1 MLPARYPS
9 VNWPKKVTVAP
20 LAGILLVMPGVG
32 VGSRPLEGRSLSGF
46 LASATSEPSALLI
59 EGEPGIGKT
68 TLWLAAVER
77 AREKGF
83 RVLSARAAAAE
94 SVLAYTA
101 LADLLDGVP
110 ASAWANLPEP
120 QRAAMD
126 QVLLRAEYGATTDQ
140 RAVAAAFLSV
150 VEYLTDDGPLLLAI
164 DDLQWIDPSSMHVVA
179 FAARRLSGP
188 VGILG
193 SVRTDG
199 GNGVAG
205 AWLQLPRPD
214 AMNRIQLHPL
224 GIHDLHAAVSARLR
238 RSFSRPTM
246 GRIHE
251 VSGGN
256 PFYAIEL
263 ARAIADR
270 TPGVDTSLPR
280 TLADVV
286 RSRLG
291 GLDPDVHDALL
302 AASCMASP
310 TVELVSSATLDD
322 DDRLVELLENAE
334 SKGIIAI
341 DGNRI
346 TFAHPL
352 LARGVYTEAAPGQRR
367 TMHRRLADIVDEP
380 ELRARHLALA
390 ATSGDQVTLGALDTA
405 AESARIRG
413 APAAAAELIDL
424 AIGLG
429 GDTAERRLRS
439 ALHHFD
445 AGDRERAGAVLEET
459 IERLEPGDRRA
470 EALSRLAV
478 VRLYGDGFFEGARLL
493 QRALSEA
500 NAGSPLR
507 VQILITLAYSL
518 LNTNQPR
525 ASIQM
530 AEEAVS
536 QAERLDQTHLL
547 GLALGIRVV
556 LRFLCGEGFD
566 EADLDRAV
574 ELEDPDIFTPLV
586 FRPSVQRALLL
597 EWTGR
602 LDEAHGLLHA
612 VQRRCVEKGEEGEL
626 VFIAQHVVL
635 GSMWRGDFGEAAL
648 VAEDVIERA
657 RQLGGDT
664 PLFLAHGLRAK
675 LAAYA
680 GREADA
686 RRAAEEALEASRR
699 IGSFRLAER
708 IVAALGF
715 LEVSLGRYDAAIATL
730 QPLVTKFDPASTPT
744 ELPDA
749 AFLAD
754 AIEALIQV
762 GRSAEAEPL
771 IDALERN
778 GQRLGRAWMLAVG
791 ARCRSILLADRG
803 DLDAASA
810 AAARAIAEHDR
821 LPMPFERARTLLLL
835 GQLQR
840 RRRRKESAS
849 ASLQEALEIFERLHV
864 PLWADRA
871 RAELVRA
878 NVGPRRTGQLTPSE
892 QRVAEL
898 AASGMKNR
906 DVATALFIS
915 PKTVEANLA
924 RIYRKLGIKSR
935 AELGRH
941 MGKT

>member
-1 MLPARYPS
+1 
-9 VNWPKKVTVAP
+9 VQ
-20 LAGILLVMPGVG
+20 
-32 VGSRPLEGRSLSGF
+32 SRQTESRRIAGF
-46 LASATSEPSALLI
+46 LASAATEPSALLI

-68 TLWLAAVER
+68 TLWLEALEL
-77 AREKGF
+77 ARNQGF
-83 RVLSARAAAAE
+83 GVLSARAAAAE

-110 ASAWANLPEP
+110 ASAWADLPDP
-120 QRAAMD
+120 QRFAVD
-126 QVLLRAEYGATTDQ
+126 QVLMRADNGSATDQ

-150 VEYLTDDGPLLLAI
+150 VEYLTDEGPLLVAI

-179 FAARRLSGP
+179 FAARRLTGH

-199 GNGVAG
+199 DGIGG
-205 AWLQLPRPD
+205 AWVQLPRPD
-214 AMNRIQLHPL
+214 AVSRIRLNPL
-224 GIHDLHAAVSARLR
+224 GIHDLHAAVSKRLR
-238 RSFSRPTM
+238 RPFSRPTM

-263 ARAIADR
+263 ARAIAER
-270 TPGVDTSLPR
+270 APGVETSLPR

-286 RSRLG
+286 RTRIK

-310 TVELVSSATLDD
+310 TVELVSSATVSD
-322 DDRLVELLENAE
+322 DDRLIELLENAE

-346 TFAHPL
+346 YFAHPL
-352 LARGVYTEAAPGQRR
+352 LARGVYTESAPGHRR

-390 ATSGDQVTLGALDTA
+390 ATSGDEVTLRALDTA
-405 AESARIRG
+405 AESARVRG
-413 APAAAAELIDL
+413 APAAAAELMDL

-429 GDTAERRLRS
+429 GDTPQRRLRS

-445 AGDRERAGAVLEET
+445 AGDQERARAVLEET
-459 IERLEPGDRRA
+459 IERLAPGDLRA

-478 VRLYGDGFFEGARLL
+478 VRLYGDGFYEGARLL
-493 QRALSEA
+493 QQALSEVHA
-500 NAGSPLR
+500 DSPLR
-507 VQILITLAYSL
+507 VQTLITLAYAL
-518 LNTNQPR
+518 LQANQAQ
-525 ASIQM
+525 ASVTM
-530 AEEAVS
+530 ADQAVA
-536 QAERLDQTHLL
+536 QAERLGQPHLL
-547 GLALGIRVV
+547 GLALGMRVI
-556 LRFLCGEGFD
+556 LRFLSGKGFA
-566 EADLDRAV
+566 EADLRRAI
-574 ELEDPDIFTPLV
+574 ELEDPNIFTPLV

-602 LDEAHGLLHA
+602 PDEAHGVLEG
-612 VQRRCVEKGEEGEL
+612 VRRRCAETGEEGEL
-626 VFIAQHVVL
+626 IFIAQHVVL
-635 GSMWRGDFGEAAL
+635 SSIWRGDFVEAGL
-648 VAEDVIERA
+648 VAEDAMERA

-664 PLFLAHGLRAK
+664 PLFIAHSLRAK
-675 LAAYA
+675 LAIYA

-686 RRAAEEALEASRR
+686 RTATEEALAFGRR
-699 IGSFRLAER
+699 TGAFRLTDR
-708 IVAALGF
+708 VVAALGF
-715 LEVSLGRYDAAIATL
+715 LEVSLGRYEAAVATL
-730 QPLVTKFDPASTPT
+730 QPLATKFDPAATPT
-744 ELPDA
+744 ELPST
-749 AFLAD
+749 AFLPD
-754 AIEALIQV
+754 AIEALIRV
-762 GRSAEAEPL
+762 DRGAEAEPL
-771 IDALERN
+771 IGALERN
-778 GQRLGRAWMLAVG
+778 GEQQDRAWMLAVG
-791 ARCRSILLADRG
+791 ARGRSMLLAARG

-810 AAARAIAEHDR
+810 AATRALAQHDR

-840 RRRRKESAS
+840 RQRRKESAS
-849 ASLQEALEIFERLHV
+849 ASLQDALDIFERLHV
-864 PLWADRA
+864 RLWADRA
-871 RAELVRA
+871 RAELARA
-878 NVGPRRTGQLTPSE
+878 NVGPRQSSQLTPSE

-906 DVATALFIS
+906 DVATTLFIS

-941 MGKT
+941 MGKN

>member
-1 MLPARYPS
+1 MS
-9 VNWPKKVTVAP
+9 
-20 LAGILLVMPGVG
+20 GVG
-32 VGSRPLEGRSLSGF
+32 AQSRPLEARTVSGF
-46 LASATSEPSALLI
+46 LDSAASGPSALLI

-68 TLWLAAVER
+68 TLWLAAHEL
-77 AREKGF
+77 ARDRGF

-110 ASAWANLPEP
+110 AAAWAGLPEP
-120 QRAAMD
+120 QRSAVN
-126 QVLLRAEYGATTDQ
+126 QVLLRTDSGSGTDQ

-150 VEYLTDDGPLLLAI
+150 VEYLADDGPLLVAI
-164 DDLQWIDPSSMHVVA
+164 DDLQWIDPSSTHVVA

-199 GNGVAG
+199 SSSTAG
-205 AWLQLPRPD
+205 TWLQMPRPD
-214 AMNRIQLHPL
+214 AVNRIRLSPL
-224 GIHDLHAAVSARLR
+224 SVHDLHAAVSTRLR
-238 RSFSRPTM
+238 RPFSRPAM
-246 GRIHE
+246 GRIHAL
-251 VSGGN
+251 SGGN

-263 ARAIADR
+263 ARAIAER
-270 TPGVDTSLPR
+270 APGVETSLPR
-280 TLADVV
+280 TLAEVV
-286 RSRLG
+286 RARIGS
-291 GLDPDVHDALL
+291 LDPGVHDALL

-310 TVELVSSATLDD
+310 TVELVSSATTGDD
-322 DDRLVELLENAE
+322 DLLVELLENAE
-334 SKGIIAI
+334 SNGIIAI

-346 TFAHPL
+346 QFAHPL
-352 LARGVYTEAAPGQRR
+352 LARGVYTEAAPAQRR

-390 ATSGDQVTLGALDTA
+390 ATSGDQVTLRALDTA
-405 AESARIRG
+405 AESARSRG
-413 APAAAAELIDL
+413 APAAAAELMDL

-429 GDTAERRLRS
+429 GDTADRRLRS

-445 AGDRERAGAVLEET
+445 AGDQQVARAVLEET

-470 EALSRLAV
+470 EALTRLAV
-478 VRLYGDGFFEGARLL
+478 VRLYGDGFFEAARLL
-493 QRALSEA
+493 QRALTEA
-500 NAGSPLR
+500 DDGSPLR
-507 VQILITLAYSL
+507 VQVLITLAFAL
-518 LNTNQPR
+518 LHANQPQ
-525 ASIQM
+525 AGAQH
-530 AEEAVS
+530 AEEAVA
-536 QAERLDQTHLL
+536 QAERLDQPHLL
-547 GLALGIRVV
+547 GLALGMHAT
-556 LRFLCGEGFD
+556 LRFVCGEGFD
-566 EADLDRAV
+566 EADIDRAV
-574 ELEDPDIFTPLV
+574 ALEDPDVFTPLV
-586 FRPSVQRALLL
+586 FRPSAQRALLL

-602 LDEAHGLLHA
+602 LDEARGLLHA
-612 VQRRCVEKGEEGEL
+612 IRRRCLEKGEEGEL

-635 GSMWRGDFGEAAL
+635 SSIWRGDFGEATL
-648 VAEDVIERA
+648 VAEDVMERA

-664 PLFLAHGLRAK
+664 PLFLALGLRAK

-686 RRAAEEALEASRR
+686 RSAAEEALEISRR
-699 IGSFRLAER
+699 TGSFRLADR

-715 LEVSLGRYDAAIATL
+715 LEVSLGRNEVAVATL
-730 QPLVTKFDPASTPT
+730 QPLLSRFDPASTPT
-744 ELPDA
+744 ELPNA
-749 AFLAD
+749 VFLPD
-754 AIEALIQV
+754 AIEALIEV
-762 GRSAEAEPL
+762 GRGADAEPL
-771 IDALERN
+771 IGALERN
-778 GQRLGRAWMLAVG
+778 GRRLDRPWMLAVG
-791 ARCRSILLADRG
+791 ARGSSMLLANRG
-803 DLDAASA
+803 DLDAATA
-810 AAARAIAEHDR
+810 AAERAITEHDR

-840 RRRRKESAS
+840 RQRRKESAA
-849 ASLQEALEIFERLHV
+849 ASLQEASNIFERLHI

-871 RAELVRA
+871 HAELLRT
-878 NVGPRRTGQLTPSE
+878 NVAPRRSGQLTPSE

-941 MGKT
+941 MGTG

>member
-1 MLPARYPS
+1 ME
-9 VNWPKKVTVAP
+9 
-20 LAGILLVMPGVG
+20 
-32 VGSRPLEGRSLSGF
+32 SRPAERRTIAGF
-46 LASATSEPSALLI
+46 LTSATSEPSALLI

-68 TLWLAAVER
+68 TLWLTALEL
-77 AREKGF
+77 ARDEGV

-110 ASAWANLPEP
+110 ASAWADLPEP
-120 QRAAMD
+120 QRLAVD
-126 QVLLRAEYGATTDQ
+126 QVLLRADNDLATDQ

-150 VEYLTDDGPLLLAI
+150 VECLTDDGPLLVAI

-179 FAARRLSGP
+179 FAARRLTGP

-199 GNGVAG
+199 GNGAG
-205 AWLQLPRPD
+205 AAWLQMPRPD
-214 AMNRIQLHPL
+214 AVNRIRLHPL

-238 RSFSRPTM
+238 RPFSRPTM

-263 ARAIADR
+263 ARAIAER
-270 TPGVDTSLPR
+270 APGVETSLPR

-286 RSRLG
+286 RSRIS

-310 TVELVSSATLDD
+310 TVELVASATISD
-322 DDRLVELLENAE
+322 DDRLIELLENAE

-346 TFAHPL
+346 HFAHPL
-352 LARGVYTEAAPGQRR
+352 LARGVYSEAAPGQRR

-390 ATSGDQVTLGALDTA
+390 ATSGDQVTLRALDTA
-405 AESARIRG
+405 AESARVRG

-445 AGDRERAGAVLEET
+445 AGDLERAHTALEET
-459 IERLEPGDRRA
+459 IDRLAPGDQRA

-478 VRLYGDGFFEGARLL
+478 VRLYRDGFFESVRVLEH
-493 QRALSEA
+493 ALSEVHA
-500 NAGSPLR
+500 DSPLR
-507 VQILITLAYSL
+507 VHILITLAFSL
-518 LNTNQPR
+518 LNANQPGV
-525 ASIQM
+525 SLQM
-530 AEEAVS
+530 AEEAVA
-536 QAERLDQTHLL
+536 QAERVDQLHLL
-547 GLALGIRVV
+547 GLALGMRAI

-566 EADLDRAV
+566 EADIGRAV

-586 FRPSVQRALLL
+586 FRPSAQRALLL

-602 LDEAHGLLHA
+602 LDEANEVLQA
-612 VQRRCVEKGEEGEL
+612 IRRRCLERGEEGEL
-626 VFIAQHVVL
+626 VFVAQHAVL
-635 GSMWRGDFGEAAL
+635 TSMWRGDFGEAAL
-648 VAEDVIERA
+648 FAEDAMERA

-675 LAAYA
+675 LAVYA

-686 RRAAEEALEASRR
+686 RSAVAEALEISRR
-699 IGSFRLAER
+699 AGLFRLAER
-708 IVAALGF
+708 VVAALGF

-744 ELPDA
+744 ELPNA

-754 AIEALIQV
+754 AVEALIQV
-762 GRSAEAEPL
+762 GRSAEAEP
-771 IDALERN
+771 IIEALERN
-778 GQRLGRAWMLAVG
+778 GQRVGRAWMMAIG
-791 ARCRSILLADRG
+791 ARCRSMLLADRG

-810 AAARAIAEHDR
+810 AAARAVTEHDR

-840 RRRRKESAS
+840 RQRRKEHAS
-849 ASLQEALEIFERLHV
+849 ASLQEALDIFERLHV

-871 RAELVRA
+871 RAELARA
-878 NVGPRRTGQLTPSE
+878 SVGPRRSGQLTPSE
-892 QRVAEL
+892 RRVAEL

-941 MGKT
+941 MGKA

>member
-1 MLPARYPS
+1 MIA
-9 VNWPKKVTVAP
+9 
-20 LAGILLVMPGVG
+20 
-32 VGSRPLEGRSLSGF
+32 GF
-46 LASATSEPSALLI
+46 LTSATAQPSALLL
-59 EGEPGIGKT
+59 EGEAGIGKT
-68 TLWLAAVER
+68 TLWLAGQEQ
-77 AREKGF
+77 ARDKGF
-83 RVLSARAAAAE
+83 RVLSTRAAAAE

-110 ASAWANLPEP
+110 ASAWADLPEP
-120 QRAAMD
+120 QRSAVD
-126 QVLLRAEYGATTDQ
+126 QVLMRADDGASTDQ

-150 VEYLTDDGPLLLAI
+150 VEYLTDGGPLLVAI

-193 SVRTDG
+193 SVRTNGSG
-199 GNGVAG
+199 GGG

-214 AMNRIQLHPL
+214 SVNRVRLHPL
-224 GIHDLHAAVSARLR
+224 GIQDLHAAVSARLR
-238 RSFSRPTM
+238 RPFSRPTM

-263 ARAIADR
+263 ARAIAEHA
-270 TPGVDTSLPR
+270 PGVETSLPR

-286 RSRLG
+286 RARLN

-302 AASCMASP
+302 AASCMAAP
-310 TVELVSSATLDD
+310 TVEQVSSATISD
-322 DDRLVELLENAE
+322 DDRLIVLLEIAE

-346 TFAHPL
+346 HFSHPL
-352 LARGVYTEAAPGQRR
+352 LARGIYTEAPAGQRR

-390 ATSGDQVTLGALDTA
+390 ATSGDRVTLRALDTA
-405 AESARIRG
+405 AVSARIRG

-429 GDTAERRLRS
+429 GDTTDRRLLS

-445 AGDRERAGAVLEET
+445 AGDKERSRAVLEET
-459 IERLEPGDRRA
+459 IEQLAPGDVRA

-478 VRLYGDGFFEGARLL
+478 VRLYGDGFYEAARLL
-493 QRALSEA
+493 QRALTEVQ
-500 NAGSPLR
+500 NDSPLR
-507 VQILITLAYSL
+507 AHILITLAYSL
-518 LNTNQPR
+518 LQSNQG
-525 ASIQM
+525 AAAVQM
-530 AEEAVS
+530 AEEAVV
-536 QAERLDQTHLL
+536 QAERLDEPHLL
-547 GLALGIRVV
+547 GLALGMRVV
-556 LRFLCGEGFD
+556 QRFLGGNGLD

-574 ELEDPDIFTPLV
+574 ELDNPDIFTPLV

-602 LDEAHGLLHA
+602 LDEAHEVLET
-612 VQRRCVEKGEEGEL
+612 VRRRCAETGEEGEL
-626 VFIAQHVVL
+626 IFVAQHVVL
-635 GSMWRGDFGEAAL
+635 NSIWRGDFVGAGLLADD
-648 VAEDVIERA
+648 AMERA

-664 PLFLAHGLRAK
+664 PLFLAYSLRTK

-686 RRAAEEALEASRR
+686 RAAAEQALETGRR
-699 IGSFRLAER
+699 TGAFRLTDR
-708 IVAALGF
+708 VIAALGF
-715 LEVSLGRYDAAIATL
+715 LEVSLGRYEAAAATL
-730 QPLVTKFDPASTPT
+730 APLVATFDPASTPT
-744 ELPDA
+744 ELPNA

-754 AIEALIQV
+754 AIDALIQLDR
-762 GRSAEAEPL
+762 GAEAEPL
-771 IDALERN
+771 IAALERN
-778 GQRLGRAWMLAVG
+778 GERRDRAWMTAIG
-791 ARCRSILLADRG
+791 ARGRSLLMAARG

-810 AAARAIAEHDR
+810 AAARAVTAHDR

-840 RRRRKESAS
+840 RQRKKEPAS
-849 ASLQEALEIFERLHV
+849 ASLQEALDIFEKLHT
-864 PLWADRA
+864 PLWAERA
-871 RAELVRA
+871 RGELVRA
-878 NVGPRRTGQLTPSE
+878 NVGPRQSGQLTPSE

-906 DVATALFIS
+906 DVAATLFIS

-935 AELGRH
+935 AELGRY
-941 MGKT
+941 MGKG

>member
-1 MLPARYPS
+1 
-9 VNWPKKVTVAP
+9 
-20 LAGILLVMPGVG
+20 
-32 VGSRPLEGRSLSGF
+32 
-46 LASATSEPSALLI
+46 LLI

-68 TLWLAAVER
+68 TLWLAALEL
-77 AREKGF
+77 ARDKGF
-83 RVLSARAAAAE
+83 LVLSARAAAAE

-110 ASAWANLPEP
+110 ASAWADLPEP
-120 QRAAMD
+120 QRAAVD
-126 QVLLRAEYGATTDQ
+126 QVLLRADNGSSTDQ

-150 VEYLTDDGPLLLAI
+150 VECLSADGPLLVAI

-179 FAARRLSGP
+179 FASRRLTGP

-199 GNGVAG
+199 GGG
-205 AWLQLPRPD
+205 AWLQMPRPD
-214 AMNRIQLHPL
+214 ALNRIQLHPL

-238 RSFSRPTM
+238 RPFSRPTM

-263 ARAIADR
+263 ARAIADGA
-270 TPGVDTSLPR
+270 PGVETTLPR

-286 RSRLG
+286 RNRIN
-291 GLDPDVHDALL
+291 GLDPDVHEALL
-302 AASCMASP
+302 AASCLPSP
-310 TVELVSSATLDD
+310 TVELVSSATISDD
-322 DDRLVELLENAE
+322 ERLIELLENAE
-334 SKGIIAI
+334 TKGIIAI
-341 DGNRI
+341 DGNQI
-346 TFAHPL
+346 HFAHPL

-390 ATSGDQVTLGALDTA
+390 ATSGDEVTLGALDTA
-405 AESARIRG
+405 AESARTRG
-413 APAAAAELIDL
+413 APAAAAELVDL
-424 AIGLG
+424 AISLG
-429 GDTAERRLRS
+429 GDTVERRLRS
-439 ALHHFD
+439 ALYHFD
-445 AGDRERAGAVLEET
+445 AGDQERAHTVLEET
-459 IERLEPGDRRA
+459 IEQLAPGDLRA

-493 QRALSEA
+493 QRALSEVRFD
-500 NAGSPLR
+500 SPLR

-518 LNTNQPR
+518 LNSNQPR
-525 ASIQM
+525 ASVEM
-530 AEEAVS
+530 AEEAVA
-536 QAERLDQTHLL
+536 QAERLNQPHLL
-547 GLALGIRVV
+547 GLALGMRVI

-566 EADLDRAV
+566 EVNLDRAV
-574 ELEDPDIFTPLV
+574 ALEDPDIFTPLV

-602 LDEAHGLLHA
+602 PEESHHVLDA
-612 VQRRCVEKGEEGEL
+612 VRRRCLEKGEEGEL

-635 GSMWRGDFGEAAL
+635 SSIWRGDFVEAGL
-648 VAEDVIERA
+648 VAEDAMERA

-664 PLFLAHGLRAK
+664 PLFLANGMRAK

-686 RRAAEEALEASRR
+686 RQAAEEAIEIGRR
-699 IGSFRLAER
+699 TGAFRLVER
-708 IVAALGF
+708 VVAALGF
-715 LEVSLGRYDAAIATL
+715 LEVSLGRYEAAMATME
-730 QPLVTKFDPASTPT
+730 PLVTSFDPASTPT
-744 ELPDA
+744 ELPNA
-749 AFLAD
+749 AFLTD

-762 GRSAEAEPL
+762 GRGAEAEPL

-778 GQRLGRAWMLAVG
+778 GEHQDRAWMIAVG
-791 ARCRSILLADRG
+791 GRGRSMLLAARG
-803 DLDAASA
+803 DLHGAGAI
-810 AAARAIAEHDR
+810 AARAMAEHDR

-840 RRRRKESAS
+840 RQRKKESAS
-849 ASLQEALEIFERLHV
+849 ASLQEALDIFERLHV

-878 NVGPRRTGQLTPSE
+878 NVGPRQSGQLTPSE

-941 MGKT
+941 MSRT

>member
-1 MLPARYPS
+1 ME
-9 VNWPKKVTVAP
+9 
-20 LAGILLVMPGVG
+20 
-32 VGSRPLEGRSLSGF
+32 SRPVEGRTVSGF
-46 LASATSEPSALLI
+46 LASATSQPSALLI

-68 TLWLAAVER
+68 TLWLAAVES
-77 AREKGF
+77 ARSKDF
-83 RVLSARAAAAE
+83 RVLSTRAAAAE

-110 ASAWANLPEP
+110 ASAWADLPEP
-120 QRAAMD
+120 QRAAVD
-126 QVLLRAEYGATTDQ
+126 QVLLRADNGSTTDQ

-150 VEYLTDDGPLLLAI
+150 VEYLADNGPLLVAI

-193 SVRTDG
+193 SVRT
-199 GNGVAG
+199 NGSNVAG
-205 AWLQLPRPD
+205 GTWLQMPRPD
-214 AMNRIQLHPL
+214 AVNRIRLHPL
-224 GIHDLHAAVSARLR
+224 GIQDLHAAVSARLR
-238 RSFSRPTM
+238 RPFSRPTM
-246 GRIHE
+246 GRIHQ

-263 ARAIADR
+263 ARAIADHF
-270 TPGVDTSLPR
+270 PGVETTLPR

-286 RSRLG
+286 RARISD
-291 GLDPDVHDALL
+291 LDPDVHDALL

-310 TVELVSSATLDD
+310 TVELVSSATTSD
-322 DDRLVELLENAE
+322 DDRLIELLENAE

-341 DGNRI
+341 DGNKI
-346 TFAHPL
+346 HFAHPL

-367 TMHRRLADIVDEP
+367 TMHRRLADVVDEP

-390 ATSGDQVTLGALDTA
+390 ATTGDQVTLGALDTA
-405 AESARIRG
+405 AESARVRG
-413 APAAAAELIDL
+413 APAAAAELMDL

-429 GDTAERRLRS
+429 GDTTERRLRS
-439 ALHHFD
+439 ALYHFD
-445 AGDRERAGAVLEET
+445 AGDQERSRAVLEET
-459 IERLEPGDRRA
+459 IERLTPGDLRA

-478 VRLYGDGFFEGARLL
+478 VRLYGDGFYEAARLL
-493 QRALSEA
+493 RDALSEVRPD
-500 NAGSPLR
+500 SPLR
-507 VQILITLAYSL
+507 VQILITLAYAL
-518 LNTNQPR
+518 LQANQAQAAVP
-525 ASIQM
+525 M

-536 QAERLDQTHLL
+536 QAGRLDQPRLL
-547 GLALGIRVV
+547 GLALGMRVV
-556 LRFLCGEGFD
+556 LRFLCGEGFE
-566 EADLDRAV
+566 EADLQRAV

-602 LDEAHGLLHA
+602 IDEAHEILED
-612 VQRRCVEKGEEGEL
+612 VRRHCVDNGEEGEL
-626 VFIAQHVVL
+626 IFIAQHVVL
-635 GSMWRGDFGEAAL
+635 SNIWRGDFVGAGL
-648 VAEDVIERA
+648 VADDAMERA

-664 PLFLAHGLRAK
+664 PLFMAYSLRAK
-675 LAAYA
+675 LAVYA

-686 RRAAEEALEASRR
+686 REAAEQALETGRR
-699 IGSFRLAER
+699 TGAFRLIDR
-708 IVAALGF
+708 VIAALGF
-715 LEVSLGRYDAAIATL
+715 LEVSLGRYEAAIATL
-730 QPLVTKFDPASTPT
+730 QPLVNRFDPASSPT
-744 ELPDA
+744 ELPNA

-754 AIEALIQV
+754 AIEALVQL
-762 GRSAEAEPL
+762 GRLDEAEPL
-771 IDALERN
+771 VEALERN
-778 GQRLGRAWMLAVG
+778 GRRVDRAWMLAAG
-791 ARCRSILLADRG
+791 ARGRSMLLAARG
-803 DLDAASA
+803 DLDAAGA
-810 AAARAIAEHDR
+810 AANHAMAEVDR

-840 RRRRKESAS
+840 RQRKKDSTS
-849 ASLQEALEIFERLHV
+849 TTLQEALDIFERLHI

-871 RAELVRA
+871 RAELARA
-878 NVGPRRTGQLTPSE
+878 NVGPRRSAQLTPSE

-906 DVATALFIS
+906 DVASALFIS

-941 MGKT
+941 MGKPETGQV

>member
-1 MLPARYPS
+1 
-9 VNWPKKVTVAP
+9 VE
-20 LAGILLVMPGVG
+20 
-32 VGSRPLEGRSLSGF
+32 SRPTESRTIAGF
-46 LASATSEPSALLI
+46 LAAAISEPSALLI

-68 TLWLAAVER
+68 TLWLEALEL

-83 RVLSARAAAAE
+83 QVLSARAAAAE

-110 ASAWANLPEP
+110 AAAWADLPDP
-120 QRAAMD
+120 QRFAVD
-126 QVLLRAEYGATTDQ
+126 QVLMRADNDTATDQ

-150 VEYLTDDGPLLLAI
+150 VEYLADDGPLLLAI

-179 FAARRLSGP
+179 FAARRLTGP
-188 VGILG
+188 IGILG

-199 GNGVAG
+199 AG
-205 AWLQLPRPD
+205 SAAWLQMPRPD
-214 AMNRIQLHPL
+214 AVNRIRLHPL
-224 GIHDLHAAVSARLR
+224 GIRDLHEAVSARLR
-238 RSFSRPTM
+238 RPFSRPTM

-263 ARAIADR
+263 ARAIAER
-270 TPGVDTSLPR
+270 VPGVEMSLPR

-286 RSRLG
+286 RARLS
-291 GLDPDVHDALL
+291 GLDSDVHDALL

-310 TVELVSSATLDD
+310 TVELVSSATIID
-322 DDRLVELLENAE
+322 DDRLIELLENAE

-346 TFAHPL
+346 HFAHPL
-352 LARGVYTEAAPGQRR
+352 LARGVYTQAAPGQRR

-390 ATSGDQVTLGALDTA
+390 ATSGDQVTLQALDTA
-405 AESARIRG
+405 ADSARVRG
-413 APAAAAELIDL
+413 APAAAAELMDL

-445 AGDRERAGAVLEET
+445 AGDQERSRTVLEET
-459 IERLEPGDRRA
+459 IDRLAPGDLRA

-478 VRLYGDGFFEGARLL
+478 VRLYGDGFFEAAALL
-493 QRALSEA
+493 QRALSEVRTD
-500 NAGSPLR
+500 SPLR

-518 LNTNQPR
+518 LQANQPQ
-525 ASIQM
+525 ASVQM
-530 AEEAVS
+530 AEEAVA
-536 QAERLDQTHLL
+536 QAERLDQRHLL
-547 GLALGIRVV
+547 GLALGMRVI
-556 LRFLCGEGFD
+556 LRFLCGEGLN
-566 EADLDRAV
+566 EVDLRRAV

-602 LDEAHGLLHA
+602 LDEAHEALDA
-612 VQRRCVEKGEEGEL
+612 VRRRCAEKGEEGEL
-626 VFIAQHVVL
+626 VVIAQHVVL
-635 GSMWRGDFGEAAL
+635 SGIWRGDFVEAGL
-648 VAEDVIERA
+648 VAEDAMERA

-664 PLFLAHGLRAK
+664 PLFVAHSLRAT

-680 GREADA
+680 GRETDA
-686 RRAAEEALEASRR
+686 REASEGALQIGRR
-699 IGSFRLAER
+699 TGAFRLTER
-708 IVAALGF
+708 VVAALGF
-715 LEVSLGRYDAAIATL
+715 LEVSLGRYEAAAATL
-730 QPLVTKFDPASTPT
+730 QPLVSKFDPASTPT
-744 ELPDA
+744 ELPSA

-762 GRSAEAEPL
+762 DRAADAEPL
-771 IDALERN
+771 VDALERN
-778 GQRLGRAWMLAVG
+778 GARQDRAWMLAIG
-791 ARCRSILLADRG
+791 ARGRSMLLAARG
-803 DLDAASA
+803 DVDAASA
-810 AAARAIAEHDR
+810 TAAQAIAQHDR
-821 LPMPFERARTLLLL
+821 LPIPFERARTLLLL
-835 GQLQR
+835 GQLER
-840 RRRRKESAS
+840 RQRRKEPAS
-849 ASLQEALEIFERLHV
+849 ASLQEALDIFEQLHV
-864 PLWADRA
+864 PLWANRA
-871 RAELVRA
+871 RAELARA
-878 NVGPRRTGQLTPSE
+878 NVGPRQSGQLTPSE

-941 MGKT
+941 MG

>member
-1 MLPARYPS
+1 
-9 VNWPKKVTVAP
+9 
-20 LAGILLVMPGVG
+20 
-32 VGSRPLEGRSLSGF
+32 
-46 LASATSEPSALLI
+46 LLI

-68 TLWLAAVER
+68 TLWLAAVEL
-77 AREKGF
+77 ARDKGF
-83 RVLSARAAAAE
+83 LVLSARAAAAE

-110 ASAWANLPEP
+110 ASAWADLPEP
-120 QRAAMD
+120 QRAAVD
-126 QVLLRAEYGATTDQ
+126 QVLLRADNGSSTDQ

-150 VEYLTDDGPLLLAI
+150 VECLSADGPLLVAI

-179 FAARRLSGP
+179 FASRRLTGP

-199 GNGVAG
+199 GGG
-205 AWLQLPRPD
+205 AWLQMPRPD
-214 AMNRIQLHPL
+214 ALNRIQLHPL

-238 RSFSRPTM
+238 RPFSRPTM

-263 ARAIADR
+263 ARAIADGA
-270 TPGVDTSLPR
+270 PGVETTLPR

-286 RSRLG
+286 RNRIN
-291 GLDPDVHDALL
+291 GLDPDVHEALL
-302 AASCMASP
+302 AASCLPSP
-310 TVELVSSATLDD
+310 TVELVSSATISDD
-322 DDRLVELLENAE
+322 ERLIELLENAE
-334 SKGIIAI
+334 NKGIIAI
-341 DGNRI
+341 DGNQI
-346 TFAHPL
+346 HFAHPL

-390 ATSGDQVTLGALDTA
+390 ATSGDEVTLGALDTA
-405 AESARIRG
+405 AESARTRG
-413 APAAAAELIDL
+413 APAAAAELVDL
-424 AIGLG
+424 AISLG
-429 GDTAERRLRS
+429 GDTVERRLRS
-439 ALHHFD
+439 ALYHFD
-445 AGDRERAGAVLEET
+445 AGDQERAHTVLEET
-459 IERLEPGDRRA
+459 IEQLAPGDLRA

-493 QRALSEA
+493 QRALSEVRFD
-500 NAGSPLR
+500 SPLR

-518 LNTNQPR
+518 LNSNQPR
-525 ASIQM
+525 ASVEM
-530 AEEAVS
+530 AEEAVA
-536 QAERLDQTHLL
+536 QAERLNQPHLL
-547 GLALGIRVV
+547 GLALGMRVI

-566 EADLDRAV
+566 EVNLDRAV
-574 ELEDPDIFTPLV
+574 ALEDPDIFTPLV

-602 LDEAHGLLHA
+602 PEESHHVLDA
-612 VQRRCVEKGEEGEL
+612 VRRRCLEKGEEGEL

-635 GSMWRGDFGEAAL
+635 SSIWRGDFVEAGL
-648 VAEDVIERA
+648 VAEDAMERA

-664 PLFLAHGLRAK
+664 PLFLANGMRAK

-686 RRAAEEALEASRR
+686 RQAAEEAIEIGRR
-699 IGSFRLAER
+699 TGAFRLVER
-708 IVAALGF
+708 VVAALGF
-715 LEVSLGRYDAAIATL
+715 LEVSLGRYEAAMATME
-730 QPLVTKFDPASTPT
+730 PLVTSFDPASTPT
-744 ELPDA
+744 ELPNA
-749 AFLAD
+749 AFLTD

-762 GRSAEAEPL
+762 GRGAEAEPL

-778 GQRLGRAWMLAVG
+778 GEHQDRAWMIAVG
-791 ARCRSILLADRG
+791 GRGRSMLLAARG
-803 DLDAASA
+803 DLHGAGAI
-810 AAARAIAEHDR
+810 AARAMAEHDR

-840 RRRRKESAS
+840 RQRKKESAS
-849 ASLQEALEIFERLHV
+849 ASLQEALDIFERLHV

-878 NVGPRRTGQLTPSE
+878 NVGPRQSGQLTPSE

-941 MGKT
+941 MSRT

>member
-1 MLPARYPS
+1 MINRF
-9 VNWPKKVTVAP
+9 
-20 LAGILLVMPGVG
+20 
-32 VGSRPLEGRSLSGF
+32 LS
-46 LASATSEPSALLI
+46 SAAAEPSALLI

-68 TLWLAAVER
+68 TLWLETLEL
-77 AREKGF
+77 ARTAGF

-110 ASAWANLPEP
+110 AVAWADLPEP
-120 QRAAMD
+120 QRSAVD
-126 QVLLRAEYGATTDQ
+126 QVLMRADDDTATDQ

-150 VEYLTDDGPLLLAI
+150 VGYLTDQGPLLLAI

-188 VGILG
+188 AGILG
-193 SVRTDG
+193 SVRTGAGDG
-199 GNGVAG
+199 AGG
-205 AWLQLPRPD
+205 AWLQMPRPD
-214 AMNRIQLHPL
+214 AVNRVRLHPL

-238 RSFSRPTM
+238 RPFSRPTM

-263 ARAIADR
+263 ARAIAER
-270 TPGVDTSLPR
+270 APGIDTSLPR
-280 TLADVV
+280 TLAEVV
-286 RSRLG
+286 RNRLS
-291 GLDPDVHDALL
+291 GLAPDVHDALL
-302 AASCMASP
+302 AAACLASP
-310 TVELVSSATLDD
+310 TVELVSSATISD
-322 DDRLVELLENAE
+322 DDRLIELLEIAE

-346 TFAHPL
+346 HFAHPL

-367 TMHRRLADIVDEP
+367 MMHRRLADIVDEP

-390 ATSGDQVTLGALDTA
+390 ATSGDQVTLQALDTA
-405 AESARIRG
+405 AESARMRG
-413 APAAAAELIDL
+413 APAAAAELMEL

-429 GDTAERRLRS
+429 GDTADRRLRA

-445 AGDRERAGAVLEET
+445 AGDQERAHTVLEET
-459 IERLEPGDRRA
+459 IEQLAPGDQRA
-470 EALSRLAV
+470 EALIRLAV
-478 VRLYGDGFFEGARLL
+478 IRAYGDGFFEAAPLL
-493 QRALSEA
+493 QRALSEVDA
-500 NAGSPLR
+500 DSPLR

-518 LNTNQPR
+518 LNANQPQ
-525 ASIQM
+525 ASVQM
-530 AEEAVS
+530 AEEAVA
-536 QAERLDQTHLL
+536 QADRFNQPHLL
-547 GLALGIRVV
+547 GLALGMRTV

-566 EADLDRAV
+566 DADLHRAV
-574 ELEDPDIFTPLV
+574 QLEDPDIFTPLV

-602 LDEAHGLLHA
+602 LDEAHKVLEA
-612 VQRRCVEKGEEGEL
+612 VRRRCGEKGEEGEL
-626 VFIAQHVVL
+626 IFIAQHVVL
-635 GSMWRGDFGEAAL
+635 SSIWRGDFVEAGL
-648 VAEDVIERA
+648 VAEDAMERA

-664 PLFLAHGLRAK
+664 PLFLAHSLRAN
-675 LAAYA
+675 LVAYA

-686 RRAAEEALEASRR
+686 REAAEEALEIGRR
-699 IGSFRLAER
+699 TGAFRLTER
-708 IVAALGF
+708 VVAALGF
-715 LEVSLGRYDAAIATL
+715 LEVSLGRYEAAIVTL

-744 ELPDA
+744 ELPNA
-749 AFLAD
+749 AFLVD
-754 AIEALIQV
+754 AIDALIQV
-762 GRSAEAEPL
+762 GRGAEAEPL

-778 GQRLGRAWMLAVG
+778 GERHGRAWMTAVG
-791 ARCRSILLADRG
+791 ARGRSMLLAARG
-803 DLDAASA
+803 DLDSASA
-810 AAARAIAEHDR
+810 VAARAIAVHDR

-840 RRRRKESAS
+840 RQRRKESAS
-849 ASLQEALEIFERLHV
+849 ASLQAALDIFERLHA

-871 RAELVRA
+871 RAELARA
-878 NVGPRRTGQLTPSE
+878 NVGPRQSGALTPSE